1 MATIKSIAEAA
12 GVSPATVSRVLNHDP
27 TISVSV
33 ETKLRIFD
41 TAEQLDY
48 VKKKPSAAKTERLSI
63 AIADWY
69 SESDL
74 AEDPYYLYLMTA
86 AETYCMAN
94 NINTYKLFNING
106 TYTGTVD
113 LIPDGLIAIGKF
125 PMEEVSQLSQLT
137 ENIIFLDSAPDDSL
151 YSSVIINTE
160 LGTAQAMDYLYD
172 LGHRRIGFV
181 GGEVL
186 GDRREKTLDRRRDA
200 YNAFMK
206 SHGIFDEALIFEGER
221 LSYSEGCRMAQ
232 KISDMD
238 HPPTALFV
246 ANDTMATGVLS
257 TLSSH
262 SIRVPEDISIV
273 GFNDLAS
280 VQHLNPPLTTVHIEI
295 DDIAAI
301 AVEAL
306 CSRAKGSRLAPTKTF
321 ISTYLNVRK
330 SCCAPRK

>member
-12 GVSPATVSRVLNHDP
+12 GVSAATVSRVLNHDP

-41 TAEQLDY
+41 AAEQLDY
-48 VKKKPSAAKTERLSI
+48 VKKKTSAAKSERMNI

-94 NINTYKLFNING
+94 NINAYKLFNING
-106 TYTGTVD
+106 SYSGTVD
-113 LIPDGLIAIGKF
+113 LAPDGLIAIGKF
-125 PMEEVSQLSQLT
+125 PPEEIIQLSCITQ
-137 ENIIFLDSAPDDSL
+137 NIIFLDSAPDDSL
-151 YSSVIINTE
+151 FSSVIINTE
-160 LGTAQAMDYLYD
+160 LGTAQAMEHLFE

-181 GGEVL
+181 GGQVV
-186 GDRREKTLDRRRDA
+186 GDLREKTLDRRRDA

-206 SHGIFDEALIFEGER
+206 RHGLFDEALIFEGER

-232 KISDMD
+232 IIMDMD
-238 HPPTALFV
+238 DAPTALFV

-257 TLSSH
+257 IFNSRG
-262 SIRVPEDISIV
+262 IKVPEDISIV

-280 VQHLNPPLTTVHIEI
+280 VKHLNPPLTTVHIPI

-301 AVEAL
+301 AVDSL
-306 CSRAKGSRLAPTKTF
+306 CARAKGSRVAPTKTF
-321 ISTYLNVRK
+321 VSTTLIKRK
-330 SCCAPRK
+330 SCAKPYK